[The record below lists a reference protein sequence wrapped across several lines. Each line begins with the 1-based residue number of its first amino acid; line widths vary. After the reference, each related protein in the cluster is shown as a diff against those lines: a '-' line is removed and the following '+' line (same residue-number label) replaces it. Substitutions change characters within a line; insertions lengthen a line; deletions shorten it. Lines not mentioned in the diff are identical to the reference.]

1 MTKQDLAKQIAA
13 KMGKAPEEAVEFI
26 EAFMKTV
33 MKANADGQTIFLR
46 GFGSFGLKARAAK
59 KARNIGKN
67 ETITLPACT
76 IPYFKPSKE
85 FKSRVN

>member
-1 MTKQDLAKQIAA
+1 MTKQDLSKQIAA
-13 KMGKAPEEAVEFI
+13 KMGKAPEEASKFI
-26 EAFMKTV
+26 DSFMECV
-33 MKANADGQTIFLR
+33 MRSNADGQTIYLR

-59 KARNIGKN
+59 KARNICKN

-85 FKSRVN
+85 FKRMVN